1 VPSISAGWGFNRT
14 DYASEVERQGLVAN
28 SQSWSVGLQWK
39 DAFAPGNALGMA
51 VGQPIFATSLYGGDT
66 PRDGNTA
73 WEWWY
78 KFQLSDNIAVT
89 PALFLLSRPLGADTK
104 AGESF
109 RQLGAL
115 LKTTLR
121 F

>member
-1 VPSISAGWGFNRT
+1 
-14 DYASEVERQGLVAN
+14 
-28 SQSWSVGLQWK
+28 
-39 DAFAPGNALGMA
+39 MA
-51 VGQPIFATSLYGGDT
+51 VGQPIFATSLYGGDS

>member
-1 VPSISAGWGFNRT
+1 M
-14 DYASEVERQGLVAN
+14 AN
-28 SQSWSVGLQWK
+28 SQSWSVGLQWS
-39 DAFAPGNALGMA
+39 DAFAPGNVLGMA
-51 VGQPIFATSLYGGDT
+51 VGQPTFATTLYGGET
-66 PRDGNTA
+66 PRDGNLS

-78 KFQLSDNIAVT
+78 KLQLSDNLALT
-89 PALFLLSRPLGADTK
+89 PALFLLSRPLGGYTP

-109 RQLGAL
+109 RQIGAL

>member
-1 VPSISAGWGFNRT
+1 
-14 DYASEVERQGLVAN
+14 
-28 SQSWSVGLQWK
+28 
-39 DAFAPGNALGMA
+39 
-51 VGQPIFATSLYGGDT
+51 
-66 PRDGNTA
+66 
-73 WEWWY
+73 
-78 KFQLSDNIAVT
+78 VT
-89 PALFLLSRPLGADTK
+89 PALFLLSRPLGGDTK